1 MLSVKK
7 KKRHNWV
14 IWLGVFGVIEL
25 THGRLASGDFVVK
38 NYGVSFSIDG
48 LFFVLLSIFFVLF
61 LTFVFLKK
69 NSFGLGWMVLGGWIN
84 LVDRLMLG
92 YVRDYWRFGTVYNN
106 LADWIIGF
114 GTVLFLLEILCKKK

>member
-1 MLSVKK
+1 M
-7 KKRHNWV
+7 
-14 IWLGVFGVIEL
+14 IEL
-25 THGRLASGDFVVK
+25 AHGRLAGGDFVVK

-69 NSFGLGWMVLGGWIN
+69 NSFGLGWMVLGGWVN
-84 LVDRLMLG
+84 LIDRLMLG
-92 YVRDYWRFGTVYNN
+92 YVRDYWRLGTVYNN